1 VERLILD
8 TSVWIAIERGKLDL
22 DEAVGRKKLIL
33 PAIVAGE
40 LKQALYT
47 SSRTEAKMQKS
58 LDFFAMVESLTEF
71 APIDQRVAD
80 RYAEIKHFSMASGK
94 PRGTAD
100 LLLAAT
106 AIEYKASS
114 TQWTKRQTLAHCQT
128 SCFTPS
134 TLGLSG

>member
-1 VERLILD
+1 MERLVLD

-22 DEAVGRKKLIL
+22 DEAVGRNKKLIL

-106 AIEYKASS
+106 AIEYKAKLYSMDKEADFGS
-114 TQWTKRQTLAHCQT
+114 LPNLLLH
-128 SCFTPS
+128 S
-134 TLGLSG
+134 